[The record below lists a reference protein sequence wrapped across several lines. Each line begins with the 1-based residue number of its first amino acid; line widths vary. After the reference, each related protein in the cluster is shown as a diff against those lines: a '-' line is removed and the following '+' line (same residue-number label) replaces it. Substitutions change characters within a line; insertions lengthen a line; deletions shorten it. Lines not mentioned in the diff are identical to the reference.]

1 MGARVTD
8 FMYPALDPDE
18 VARLSERL
26 LELVSARFGGA
37 LSPGQLDEVRGCV
50 EAQIAA
56 TEKLHR
62 FPLTNADEP
71 AFVLDLQAGEV
82 P

>member
-1 MGARVTD
+1 MADVP
-8 FMYPALDPDE
+8 YPALDQDE

-26 LELVSARFGGA
+26 LELVSARFGGR
-37 LSPGQLDEVRGCV
+37 LSPDQVGEVRGRI
-50 EAQIAA
+50 EAQIAVA
-56 TEKLHR
+56 EKLHG

-71 AFVLDLQAGEV
+71 AFVLDLQAGEA